1 MAIETIN
8 RVNLMQYHEF
18 KKIYDR
24 LSTPSDIKTLSQELD
39 LDEELVTVIYTQR
52 TVRETTRAFYQVQRY
67 GKEMVRDWERGKSLL
82 QISEK
87 AHFSPILTGLLIF
100 KEMGKSRKQFWS
112 FVRNPEI
119 IPDRRL
125 RKEIEDITAA
135 DYVYSPW
142 ANEVQCKRG
151 IWGEVKLQGWLTENN
166 ITFRTEKDLRGE
178 FQKTPDCLFDKP
190 VMVNGWECNWIES
203 KATFGD
209 KVEVNKNLKKQLA
222 PYLELFGQ
230 GLVVYWF
237 GYLEEVEI
245 PEGIFI
251 MDSTLV
257 EHCCDYLQ

>member
-1 MAIETIN
+1 
-8 RVNLMQYHEF
+8 MQYHEF
-18 KKIYDR
+18 KKIYDSLNR
-24 LSTPSDIKTLSQELD
+24 PSDIKILSQELG

-52 TVRETTRAFYQVQRY
+52 TVRETTRAFYRVQRY
-67 GKEMVRDWERGKSLL
+67 GKDMVRDWEKGKSLL

-87 AHFSPILTGLLIF
+87 AEFSPILTALLIF

-119 IPDRRL
+119 IPDRRM
-125 RKEIEDITAA
+125 RKEIEEITAA

-151 IWGEVKLQGWLTENN
+151 IWGEAKLQGWLAENN

-190 VMVNGWECNWIES
+190 VTVNGWEVNWIES

-251 MDSTLV
+251 MDSALV
-257 EHCCDYLQ
+257 EHCCDYMQ